1 MVSFYY
7 FSFPGVWKVGTYHD
21 EVQGFESLY
30 RISNDA
36 ASVGVHNQIDFI
48 VRMIV
53 YRIVELGVRMI
64 EYNEQVIRGNGSDFF
79 LYVFHGRSCF
89 SLAKLRILMKI
100 QSGIQ
105 KSIINRQN
113 IISELSESPLFL
125 QHEFK
130 TINFYA
136 METFSISN
144 LDLVIVLVYLA
155 FIIWWGLKNGKSSD
169 SQSYFLAGR
178 SMPWWVVGLSLFAAS
193 ISSTTL
199 IGQSGDAYH
208 TGIAVFNYNLTGIV
222 VMVFFAVFLLPLYIK
237 SGIFTIPEFLEK
249 RFDRRS
255 RYYFSAIC
263 IIGNIFL
270 DAAGALYAA
279 ALIIKLI
286 LPDADLQLIIIVF
299 AIIAASYTIPGG
311 LSSAIN
317 AELIQA
323 VILILGSI
331 LLTFY
336 CFQQGGDYF
345 CQLFASGD
353 ISVKLIRPLT
363 DTATP
368 WLGLIVGMP
377 VLGIY
382 FWANN
387 QTLVQRV
394 LSSKSVDEGR
404 KGVLFTGFLTMLT
417 LFIIAIPGVI
427 ARHLFPGLEKPDMVY
442 PNMVLQLIPVGLL
455 GIMLAALLS
464 ALTSTL
470 SAILNSTS
478 TLFTMD
484 FYAQYNKN
492 ASSQKLVIIGKITS
506 CVIIV
511 AAALWAPQ
519 IGKFGSLLK
528 YYQEMLSYIAPPVVA
543 AFLLGVFNKRV
554 NGNGAFAGLL
564 SGLAIAVVM
573 LFYKNEI
580 FGDMHFLLIVP
591 FLLAVSGIVIYL
603 VSMCYSKPVAEK
615 LVDTTFSMSELKAEF
630 RANRALVWYKNY
642 HSWAIVLLVLS
653 VLIWII
659 IS

>member
-1 MVSFYY
+1 
-7 FSFPGVWKVGTYHD
+7 
-21 EVQGFESLY
+21 
-30 RISNDA
+30 
-36 ASVGVHNQIDFI
+36 
-48 VRMIV
+48 
-53 YRIVELGVRMI
+53 
-64 EYNEQVIRGNGSDFF
+64 
-79 LYVFHGRSCF
+79 
-89 SLAKLRILMKI
+89 
-100 QSGIQ
+100 
-105 KSIINRQN
+105 
-113 IISELSESPLFL
+113 
-125 QHEFK
+125 
-130 TINFYA
+130 
-136 METFSISN
+136 METFSIST
-144 LDLVIVLVYLA
+144 LDLIIVFAYMV
-155 FIIWWGLKNGKSSD
+155 FIVWWGLKNGKSQD

-208 TGIAVFNYNLTGIV
+208 TGLAVFNYNLTGII
-222 VMVFFAVFLLPLYIK
+222 VMVFFAIFLLPLYIK

-255 RYYFSAIC
+255 RYYFSGIC

-286 LPDADLQLIIIVF
+286 LPNADLQLIIIIF

-331 LLTFY
+331 MLTFF

-345 CQLFASGD
+345 YQLFNSND
-353 ISVKLIRPLT
+353 MMTKLIRPLT

-377 VLGIY
+377 ILGIY

-394 LSSKSVDEGR
+394 LSSKSIDEGR
-404 KGVLFTGFLTMLT
+404 KGVLFAGFLTMST

-442 PNMVLQLIPVGLL
+442 PNMVLQLIPTGLL

-484 FYAQYNKN
+484 FYAQYNKK
-492 ASSQKLVIIGKITS
+492 AGSKKLVIIGKITS

-511 AAALWAPQ
+511 IAALWAPQ

-528 YYQEMLSYIAPPVVA
+528 YYQEMLSYIAPPIVA
-543 AFLLGVFNKRV
+543 AFLLGVFNKRI
-554 NGNGAFAGLL
+554 NGNGAFAGLFG
-564 SGLAIAVVM
+564 GLVIAISM
-573 LFYKNEI
+573 LFMKDKI
-580 FGDMHFLLIVP
+580 FGAMHFLFIVP
-591 FLLAVSGIVIYL
+591 FLLLASGIIIYV
-603 VSMCYSKPVAEK
+603 VSLCYPKPSIEK
-615 LVDTTFSMSELKAEF
+615 LKDTVFIPDELKAEF
-630 RANRALVWYKNY
+630 KANKALPWYKNY
-642 HSWAIVLLVLS
+642 YSWATTLLILS
-653 VLIWII
+653 ALIYP
-659 IS
+659 SSG

>member
-1 MVSFYY
+1 
-7 FSFPGVWKVGTYHD
+7 
-21 EVQGFESLY
+21 
-30 RISNDA
+30 
-36 ASVGVHNQIDFI
+36 
-48 VRMIV
+48 
-53 YRIVELGVRMI
+53 
-64 EYNEQVIRGNGSDFF
+64 
-79 LYVFHGRSCF
+79 
-89 SLAKLRILMKI
+89 
-100 QSGIQ
+100 
-105 KSIINRQN
+105 
-113 IISELSESPLFL
+113 
-125 QHEFK
+125 
-130 TINFYA
+130 
-136 METFSISN
+136 METFSIGT
-144 LDLVIVLVYLA
+144 LDFIIVLVYLA

-208 TGIAVFNYNLTGIV
+208 TGLAVFNYNLTGIV

-237 SGIFTIPEFLEK
+237 SRIFTIPEFLEK

-286 LPDADLQLIIIVF
+286 LPEANLQLIIIVF
-299 AIIAASYTIPGG
+299 AVIAASYTIPGG

-323 VILILGSI
+323 VILIVGSVI
-331 LLTFY
+331 LTFF

-345 CQLFASGD
+345 YQLFASD
-353 ISVKLIRPLT
+353 DMLIRLIRPLT
-363 DTATP
+363 DNATP

-404 KGVLFTGFLTMLT
+404 KGVLFTGFLTMIT

-427 ARHLFPGLEKPDMVY
+427 ARDLFPGLEKPDMVY
-442 PNMVLQLIPVGLL
+442 PNMVMQLMPVGLL
-455 GIMLAALLS
+455 GVMLAALLS

-492 ASSQKLVIIGKITS
+492 ADSKKLVFVGKIAS

-511 AAALWAPQ
+511 LAALWAPQ
-519 IGKFGSLLK
+519 IGQFGSLLK
-528 YYQEMLSYIAPPVVA
+528 YYQEMLSYIAPPIVA
-543 AFLLGVFNKRV
+543 AFLLGIFSKRV
-554 NGNGAFAGLL
+554 NGSGAFIGLL
-564 SGLAIAVVM
+564 SGLAVAVLM
-573 LFYKNEI
+573 LFYKTEI
-580 FGDMHFLLIVP
+580 FGGLHFLLIVP
-591 FLLAVSGIVIYL
+591 FLLAFSLIVTYVSSLCFARPDSG
-603 VSMCYSKPVAEK
+603 K
-615 LVDTTFSMSELKAEF
+615 LIDTTFSFNDLKAETM
-630 RANRALVWYKNY
+630 ALRSVAWYKNY
-642 HSWAIVLLVLS
+642 QCWAVVLLVMS
-653 VLIWII
+653 TAIWVIF
-659 IS
+659 S